1 MGWLSDREFR
11 TLDRKLDRLLYVMEA
26 VLEKEKGMS
35 QAMDDL
41 ATQVAANTTVEES
54 AVTLIN
60 GLAGQLANAGTDPAK
75 VQALQQSLKAS
86 ADDLAAGSSY
96 VQVVPGT
103 SGLVIAV
110 LHDLEVQ
117 RNPKYLIAP
126 NA

>member
-86 ADDLAAGSSY
+86 ADDLAAA
-96 VQVVPGT
+96 
-103 SGLVIAV
+103 IAANTV
-110 LHDLEVQ
+110 ADPS
-117 RNPKYLIAP
+117 NPPAE
-126 NA
+126 AQAQ